1 MPKVEINNFRLYYEI
16 YGDGPPL
23 LMILGIGA
31 NISWWGRYFI
41 NGLAKHFRVI
51 VFDNRGT
58 GQSED
63 PKKDYLIRT
72 LADDAIDLLNHL
84 KINKAYIF
92 GHSMGGYI
100 AQEVALNYEMVNKLV
115 LCSTS
120 CGGDKSISASPEV
133 LDILGKPRKGRD
145 PEEVAKENL
154 EIFYSSEFLEK
165 YPKLID
171 MAIQNMIE
179 TPLDPDSY
187 FRQIKAIGLFNTCN
201 MLKNLKVPT
210 LIIHGMKDVLVPP
223 ENANILADLISN
235 SQVNIFSRS
244 AHAPF
249 VEEPDLVL
257 KAINEFLL

>member
-1 MPKVEINNFRLYYEI
+1 MPNFRINKFNLYYEI

-31 NISWWGRYFI
+31 NINWWGKYFI
-41 NGLAKHFRVI
+41 NRLAKHFKVI

-58 GQSED
+58 GRSGD
-63 PKKDYLIRT
+63 PRQDYFINT
-72 LADDAIDLLNHL
+72 LADDAIGLLNAL
-84 KINKAYIF
+84 NIDKAHIF

-100 AQEVALNYEMVNKLV
+100 AQEIVLKYARVNKLV

-120 CGGDKSISASPEV
+120 CGGDRSILASPEV
-133 LDILGKPRKGRD
+133 LEILGKPRKGRD

-154 EIFYSSEFLEK
+154 DIFYSIEFLEK
-165 YPKLID
+165 YPKLITLS
-171 MAIQNMIE
+171 IQNMIK

-187 FRQIKAIGLFNTCN
+187 SRQTKAIGFFNTCN
-201 MLKNLKVPT
+201 RLKNLKIPT
-210 LIIHGMKDVLVPP
+210 LLLHGMKDVLVPP
-223 ENANILADLISN
+223 QNASVLANIIPN
-235 SQVNIFSRS
+235 SRVIKFSKS

-257 KAINEFLL
+257 KAIFDFLL